1 MTSSPEGLPSLPD
14 VLGVSVVIPARDD
27 AVLLDRCLQA
37 LARQTV
43 APAEVIVVDN
53 ASTDSTAAVAA
64 AHGARVLMEPTV
76 GIWAAAATGYDAAR
90 APVIA
95 RLDADSMPRS
105 DWVESITEA
114 LARRPRVVA
123 VTGWGVFQDLP
134 RLLGVPAAAV
144 YLGAYYVLGFAAAAR
159 FPLWGSN
166 MALRRSVW
174 LDVRDRVHRTEREV
188 HDDMDLALALG
199 PHRIVTA
206 DPRLVV
212 GVSAR
217 SLRGTAQMGRRFQRA
232 FRTLALNWDQMPP
245 WQRWAQRFGGDHRR
259 GFHQGDC

>member
-1 MTSSPEGLPSLPD
+1 MTLSPEWATSLPG
-14 VLGVSVVIPARDD
+14 VQGVSVVIPARDD

-53 ASTDSTAAVAA
+53 VSTDATAAVAA
-64 AHGARVLMEPTV
+64 AHGARVLMEPRV

-90 APVIA
+90 APIIA
-95 RLDADSMPRS
+95 RLDADSVPRP
-105 DWVESITEA
+105 DWVESITET
-114 LARRPRVVA
+114 LARRPHAAA
-123 VTGWGVFQDLP
+123 VTGWGAFQDLP

-144 YLGAYYVLGFAAAAR
+144 YLGAYYVLGHAAAAR

-166 MALRRSVW
+166 MALRRTVW

-199 PHRIVTA
+199 PHRVVAA

-217 SLRGTAQMGRRFQRA
+217 SLRGTAQMCRRFERA
-232 FRTLALNWDQMPP
+232 FRTLSLNWAQMPP
-245 WQRWAQRFGGDHRR
+245 WQRWAARLRTATSGSAAR
-259 GFHQGDC
+259 